1 MENLILK
8 AVSRDLKVPAG
19 KLRTEGWLPAELYGK
34 GKENL
39 HVQVNAIEF
48 EKLFRKAGESTII
61 TLDIEGVGQ
70 KTVLVQDVQVNY
82 LRSIADH
89 IDFYEVNMSE
99 KLTATVQLEFVG
111 EPLAVKALGGT
122 LVKVISEVEVE
133 CLPKDL
139 PHSIEVNIE
148 SLKTF
153 DDQIALQDIKLPSG
167 VSLTAEDLE
176 ELVVKVQPPRDV
188 DAELA
193 EPVEEDISKVAGAAE
208 EKPAAEGQAEESG
221 KEE

>member
-1 MENLILK
+1 MEPVVLK
-8 AVSRDLKVPAG
+8 ATVRSQDQSAKKMRKVG
-19 KLRTEGWLPAELYGK
+19 FIPAELYGQ
-34 GKENL
+34 GKTNVHL
-39 HVQVNAIEF
+39 QVNAIDF
-48 EKLFRKAGESTII
+48 EKAHRKAGESTIV
-61 TLDIEGVGQ
+61 TLDIDGVGQ
-70 KTVLVQDVQVNY
+70 RSVLIHDVQANF
-82 LRSIADH
+82 LKGFADH
-89 IDFYEVNMSE
+89 VDFYEVNMSE
-99 KLTATVQLEFVG
+99 TLTATVQLEFVG

-153 DDQIALQDIKLPSG
+153 DDQISLQDIKLPSG
-167 VSLTAEDLE
+167 VSLTAEDLK

-193 EPVEEDISKVAGAAE
+193 EPVTEDISKVEGAVEAPTE
-208 EKPAAEGQAEESG
+208 EKSEAG
-221 KEE
+221 KE